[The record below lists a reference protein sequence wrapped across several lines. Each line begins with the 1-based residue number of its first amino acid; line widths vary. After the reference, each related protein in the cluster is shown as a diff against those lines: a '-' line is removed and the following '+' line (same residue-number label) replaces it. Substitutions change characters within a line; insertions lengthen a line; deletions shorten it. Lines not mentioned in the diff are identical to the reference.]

1 MFWGFFDIML
11 QAGKDWRWLTCK
23 ERNRLVL
30 YVESTREELVM
41 PYKTRQ
47 LTQAA
52 IEGSCF
58 SLEDAALYEQ
68 ICHYLSAFS
77 IWSEGEIA
85 VIALHA
91 TAAKLHLKPVLAK
104 SWFFKPYQG
113 HTPSTE
119 AIITLNS
126 QKQSGQFL
134 IIECGNDASVCMC
147 LEHQMQLDD
156 NFSLSRFE
164 TIKVL
169 NDRVNPIL
177 INQSQ
182 LKRA

>member
-1 MFWGFFDIML
+1 ML
-11 QAGKDWRWLTCK
+11 QAGKDWRWYAC
-23 ERNRLVL
+23 ENRNRLVL
-30 YVESTREELVM
+30 FVESTQEALVM
-41 PYKTRQ
+41 PYKFRQ
-47 LTQAA
+47 LTQSA
-52 IEGSCF
+52 IEGGAF

-68 ICHYLSAFS
+68 ICHYLAAFNL
-77 IWSEGEIA
+77 WNDGEIA

-91 TAAKLHLKPVLAK
+91 TAAKLQLKPVLAK

-113 HTPSTE
+113 QTPSTE

-126 QKQSGQFL
+126 HKESGQFL
-134 IIECGNDASVCMC
+134 IIECDGESSLCMC
-147 LEHQMQLDD
+147 LEHQMKLDEH
-156 NFSLSRFE
+156 FTLTRFE

-177 INQSQ
+177 INQTQ